1 MTVFLRLLRL
11 LRVWTLVSVPA
22 GIVIGKLLKA
32 NRRATSRPVD
42 RP

>member
-1 MTVFLRLLRL
+1 MVFLRLLRF

>member
-1 MTVFLRLLRL
+1 MVFLRLLHVLRL
-11 LRVWTLVSVPA
+11 WTLVSVPA

-32 NRRATSRPVD
+32 NRRANTRPVD